1 VSIGSGLAGI
11 QDPRGTAHASA
22 LPLPDSRGAMQK
34 IKAVWANIQDSLW
47 FFPALLS
54 LGSVV
59 AAVLVV
65 RFDDALAELTG
76 LDPND
81 FWWLFGGGS
90 EAARTILDVIAGSI
104 ITVTGVT
111 FSVVIVALQLTSSQF
126 TPRVLRTF
134 TADRGNQ
141 LVLGVFIATFAY
153 TLMVQRAIRS
163 SNDEQEAV
171 VPAFAISL
179 AIVLVLVSLGFLIYF
194 IDHTT
199 RSIQASV
206 IIDNVTRDTRR
217 GLERLFE
224 SEDALRRDQDDG
236 RRGARR
242 VPASEA
248 VVALYEGAGED
259 DPDRTGRR
267 GDCLRI
273 GLDASGYVQAVDE
286 EGLFELADE
295 HDLYLE
301 IESGIGDFV
310 LPGESVLSVWPADRV
325 GDDLSAALRR
335 AYHLGLERTPHQ
347 DVELGMIELVDI
359 AVKAM
364 SPSVNDPTTA
374 ISALDRIS
382 ELLVLLGRRTALE
395 CERRNGEGRPCLL
408 ARRPTFARS
417 VTLTFDQ
424 IRHHS
429 ADNPAVMSKML
440 DRLGDIGVLSRS
452 EHRPRVL
459 KAIDVALRHAA
470 REIAEPADLAT
481 VERAAAKAKRR
492 IEHARDV

>member
-1 VSIGSGLAGI
+1 
-11 QDPRGTAHASA
+11 
-22 LPLPDSRGAMQK
+22 MEK

-47 FFPALLS
+47 FLPALLT
-54 LGSVV
+54 LGSVA

-65 RFDDALAELTG
+65 RFDDELAQLTG

-153 TLMVQRAIRS
+153 TLMVQRAIRA
-163 SNDEQEAV
+163 SNEEQEAV

-179 AIVLVLVSLGFLIYF
+179 AIILALVSLGFLIYF

-217 GLERLFE
+217 VLERLFE
-224 SEDALRRDQDDG
+224 SEDALRRDQDAG
-236 RRGARR
+236 RRGARSATDSDT
-242 VPASEA
+242 VSAT
-248 VVALYEGAGED
+248 YEGAGD
-259 DPDRTGRR
+259 DSRVRSGRR
-267 GDCLRI
+267 GDRCRI
-273 GLDASGYVQAVDE
+273 GLEAGGYVQAVDE
-286 EGLFELADE
+286 DGLFKLADE
-295 HDLYLE
+295 NDLYLE
-301 IESGIGDFV
+301 VESGIGDFV
-310 LPGESVLSVWPADRV
+310 LPAESVLSAWPADRID
-325 GDDLSAALRR
+325 DDLAAALRR
-335 AYHLGLERTPHQ
+335 AYHLGIERTPHQ
-347 DVELGMIELVDI
+347 DVELGLIELVDI
-359 AVKAM
+359 AIKAM

-382 ELLVLLGRRTALE
+382 ELLVLLGRRMALE
-395 CERRNGEGRPCLL
+395 CERRNSAGRPCLL

-417 VTLTFDQ
+417 LTLSFDQ

-429 ADNPAVMSKML
+429 AGNPAVMGKML
-440 DRLGDIGVLSRS
+440 DRLGDIGVLSRA

-459 KAIDVALRHAA
+459 EAIDVALRHAA
-470 REIAEPADLAT
+470 REIAEPADLVT

-492 IEHARDV
+492 IDHAHEA